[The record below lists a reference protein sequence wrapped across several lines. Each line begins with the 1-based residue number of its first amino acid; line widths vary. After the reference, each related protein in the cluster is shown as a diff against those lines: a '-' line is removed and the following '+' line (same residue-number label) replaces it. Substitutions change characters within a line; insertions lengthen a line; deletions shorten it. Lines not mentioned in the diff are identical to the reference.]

1 MLLELVG
8 ELPAAR
14 PLLERLGETPGV
26 YVVGGAVRDL
36 LMDGEPVDLDLV
48 VEGDAAALAARL
60 GGAERIHDRFGT
72 STVVLNGYSYDLA
85 RARRERY
92 AYSGALPD
100 VEPASI
106 DEDLLRRDFT
116 VNAMAIALGGARPG
130 ELHAPPGALE
140 DLANE
145 RMRVLHD
152 VSFIDDPTR
161 LLRLARYA
169 SRLGFEIEPHTRRLA
184 DTAVRG
190 GALAT
195 VSGPRIGTE
204 LRLAAVEPD
213 PIAAFE
219 YLGELG
225 LDGAIQPGFGL
236 SDPGLARRAMALLPG
251 DERAERLLPALAGRG
266 MPGGDLE
273 ALLDRLAFERAD
285 RDVIVAAATRADS
298 VARALDASRSASEIA
313 DAVDGQAAEVVA
325 LAGALGPRE
334 QAREWLTRL
343 RHVRLEIGGRDLLDA
358 GIPEGPAIGRA
369 LGAALRAKLDGV
381 VSGREQELE
390 YALRAAGTN
399 G

>member
-1 MLLELVG
+1 MH
-8 ELPAAR
+8 R
-14 PLLERLGETPGV
+14 QR
-26 YVVGGAVRDL
+26 
-36 LMDGEPVDLDLV
+36 
-48 VEGDAAALAARL
+48 
-60 GGAERIHDRFGT
+60 
-72 STVVLNGYSYDLA
+72 
-85 RARRERY
+85 
-92 AYSGALPD
+92 
-100 VEPASI
+100 
-106 DEDLLRRDFT
+106 
-116 VNAMAIALGGARPG
+116 
-130 ELHAPPGALE
+130 ALE

-169 SRLGFEIEPHTRRLA
+169 SRLGFEIEPHTRTLA

-225 LDGAIQPGFGL
+225 LDRAIQPGFGL

-285 RDVIVAAATRADS
+285 RDVIVAAATRRGLGCPRARRVS
-298 VARALDASRSASEIA
+298 VGVRDRRCRRRSSCRGGGTRRRAGPPRAGTRMAHAPSARAA
-313 DAVDGQAAEVVA
+313 
-325 LAGALGPRE
+325 
-334 QAREWLTRL
+334 
-343 RHVRLEIGGRDLLDA
+343 
-358 GIPEGPAIGRA
+358 
-369 LGAALRAKLDGV
+369 
-381 VSGREQELE
+381 
-390 YALRAAGTN
+390 
-399 G
+399 